1 MVVKHLGKLLNLEPI
16 EDLPISTEIS
26 RFIETDDNVD
36 CRFQTRNKVHVLL
49 GVHPVRRSWIIVS
62 F

>member
-1 MVVKHLGKLLNLEPI
+1 MVVKHLGKLLNLLNLEPI

-49 GVHPVRRSWIIVS
+49 GSIQYGEVG
-62 F
+62 